1 MKKTMLLVLLF
12 GLMIIGFCACDKNSN
27 FNPQGGELPTHY
39 IKFDS
44 GVFTPSHL
52 SEANGSN
59 FTFLNMT
66 TVPITITGDD
76 TSILKQVLIAPNS
89 YYFFK
94 PDTIPASPVQI
105 YIPYHCVETPAA
117 RGVIILN
124 P

>member
-1 MKKTMLLVLLF
+1 MKKNMLLVLLS
-12 GLMIIGFCACDKNSN
+12 GLVIMSFYACGKDN
-27 FNPQGGELPTHY
+27 FEPKGGELPTHY

-52 SEANGSN
+52 TEANGSN

-66 TVPITITGDD
+66 TAPITITGDD

-89 YYFFK
+89 FYFFK
-94 PDTIPASPVQI
+94 PDTIPANPVQI
-105 YIPYHCVETPAA
+105 YIPYHCVETPTA